1 MYKPQWEVADVL
13 RDHGPAWRRDHGL
26 SLASLKAM
34 SAIERCRSAAL
45 GGHVLRC
52 DQCTDVQ
59 IAYNSCRNR
68 HCPKCQGSAAKRW
81 LEHQQENLLPVAY
94 YHVVFTLPTI
104 IGHIAYQNPALVYD
118 LLFKVTAQTLR
129 TIAADPKHL
138 GARVGVTAVLHTWG
152 SALTHHPHLHCIVP
166 GGGLDPQGQWK
177 PCKPGFFLPVR
188 VLSRLF
194 RRLFLQ
200 QLITLHP
207 QLKFYGKL
215 AYLADEKAFRS
226 YLDPALKTEWV
237 VYAKQPFSGPNA
249 VLEYLSRYT
258 HRVAI
263 SNSRIKQ
270 YDQQTVTFKWKDYRA
285 KGHRRFKTM
294 QLTTDEFIRR
304 FLLHILPSGF
314 HRIRHFGLFAN
325 HQRKVNLQLIRQRLD
340 EDKPTQQIRQTCE
353 PTQRTQQPIKPPAFV
368 CRSCGTALVIMA
380 TLNREYVPR
389 GPPG

>member
-1 MYKPQWEVADVL
+1 L
-13 RDHGPAWRRDHGL
+13 RDHGPAWRRDHAL
-26 SLASLKAM
+26 SLPSLKAI

-45 GGHVLRC
+45 GGHILRC
-52 DQCTDVQ
+52 GECAEVQ

-81 LEHQQENLLPVAY
+81 LSDRQADLLPVEY
-94 YHVVFTLPTI
+94 YHVVFTLPAI
-104 IGHIAYQNPALVYD
+104 VGSIAYQNPALVYD

-129 TIAADPKHL
+129 IIAADGKHL
-138 GARVGVTAVLHTWG
+138 GARIGVTAVLHTWG

-166 GGGLDPQGQWK
+166 GGGLDPDGQWK

-200 QLITLHP
+200 QLIARHS

-215 AYLADEKAFRS
+215 EQLADGKAFAA
-226 YLDPALKTEWV
+226 YLDPARKTDWV
-237 VYAKQPFSGPNA
+237 VYAKRPFAGPKA

-263 SNSRIKQ
+263 SNSRIIE
-270 YDQQTVTFKWKDYRA
+270 YDHQTVTFKWKDYRV
-285 KGHRRFKTM
+285 KGHQRFKTM
-294 QLTTDEFIRR
+294 QLTADEFIRR
-304 FLLHILPSGF
+304 FLIHILPSGF

-325 HQRKVNLQLIRQRLD
+325 HQRKVNLQLIRQRLG
-340 EDKPTQQIRQTCE
+340 EDKPTEQTQETSELTE
-353 PTQRTQQPIKPPAFV
+353 PTETTESTQQQIKPPAFV
-368 CRSCGTALVIMA
+368 CRACGTPLVIIA
-380 TLNREYVPR
+380 TLEREYAPR
-389 GPPG
+389 GPPN